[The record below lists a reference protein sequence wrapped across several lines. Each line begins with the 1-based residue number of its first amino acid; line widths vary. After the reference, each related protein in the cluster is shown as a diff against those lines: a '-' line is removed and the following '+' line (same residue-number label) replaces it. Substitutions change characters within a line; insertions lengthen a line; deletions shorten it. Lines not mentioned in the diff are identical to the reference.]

1 LGSITLEVRLALFQA
16 NCKKDHKD
24 SPGRMFDFLFP
35 DPEGMQPQMLFWIF
49 LAYGYMLFTAA
60 NLLSD
65 GSELLL
71 FIPQVAGLVGSVVL
85 PVLGAVPDGMMVL
98 FSGLGPTEKAQQ
110 NVAVGVGALAGSTIM
125 LLTVPWFLAVLGGR
139 VDIEKGKCLY
149 NNSPKVSKFGLVD
162 TFIHAGIRYK
172 PEIRANAKIMV
183 FTAITYLIIQ
193 VPALYV
199 DNQNPQIGLKGIRR
213 ENSQE
218 STWAFLGMVL
228 CFVEFCMYMYMQYAA
243 SLPDQQVPHSVSN
256 AEMLKAKVAG
266 CVGWIRAKMGSAG
279 MAPAKTRGYATSI
292 VRAQELGVKGWME
305 EFRKEWKLTE
315 DSSEKNKALLDKA
328 SFPPDFRDTLQMW
341 YKKYAESDDG
351 RMGIRDFDNLLRILH
366 LNGYDASELFAKVDT
381 NSDGSIDLDEFTEC
395 FKHLAS
401 LPPKEPPARKTKR
414 ASQMQKDVDQAVALA
429 AAAAAAAPAEPEAG
443 DDDDEEED
451 EEESMPEEFKDL
463 SVEQQR
469 RQILLKSAWQM
480 GLGTLMVLVF
490 SDPMVDV
497 LAEIGNQSGIPSFY
511 ISFILAPLASNSSE
525 LVAAYNY
532 AGRKTSK
539 TITIALNT
547 LEGAACMNNT
557 FCLGIFMALV
567 YFQGLAWKFTAE
579 TLTIIVVEFALAG
592 IVLMNHNQRVVDA
605 FGIFLLFPGA
615 LAMVYILEN
624 YCGLD

>member
-1 LGSITLEVRLALFQA
+1 
-16 NCKKDHKD
+16 
-24 SPGRMFDFLFP
+24 MFDFLFP

-139 VDIEKGKCLY
+139 VDYTQGKCQY
-149 NNSPKVSKFGLVD
+149 NACPKLTKFGLTD
-162 TFIHAGIRYK
+162 TLFNCGIRYK

-183 FTAITYLIIQ
+183 VTAFTYLVIQ
-193 VPALYV
+193 LPALYV
-199 DNQNPQIGLKGIRR
+199 DNQNPKIGLKAI
-213 ENSQE
+213 EKDNSQE
-218 STWAFLGMVL
+218 SFWAFIGMVICIL
-228 CFVEFCMYMYMQYAA
+228 FFSMYMYMQYAA
-243 SLPDQQVPHSVSN
+243 SLPEQQLPHSVSS
-256 AEMLKAKVAG
+256 AEMLKAKVEG
-266 CVGWIRAKMGSAG
+266 CVGWLRKRMGSAG
-279 MAPAKTRGYATSI
+279 IAPAKTRNYATSI
-292 VRAQELGVKGWME
+292 MRAQELGVKGWME
-305 EFRKEWKLTE
+305 EFRKEWKLT
-315 DSSEKNKALLDKA
+315 DNSSEKNKALLDKA
-328 SFPPDFRDTLQMW
+328 SFPPDFRDTLTMW
-341 YKKYAESDDG
+341 YRKYAESDDG

-366 LNGYDASELFAKVDT
+366 LNGYDASELFKKVDT

-401 LPPKEPPARKTKR
+401 LPPKEGRKSGRR
-414 ASQMQKDVDQAVALA
+414 ASQMQRDVDQAVAQANALA
-429 AAAAAAAPAEPEAG
+429 GTVEEAG
-443 DDDDEEED
+443 DEDDEED

-463 SVEQQR
+463 TVEQQR

-579 TLTIIVVEFALAG
+579 TLTIIVVEFALAA
-592 IVLMNHNQRVVDA
+592 IVLSSHNQRVIDA
-605 FGIFLLFPGA
+605 LGIFLLFPGA

>member
-1 LGSITLEVRLALFQA
+1 
-16 NCKKDHKD
+16 
-24 SPGRMFDFLFP
+24 
-35 DPEGMQPQMLFWIF
+35 
-49 LAYGYMLFTAA
+49 
-60 NLLSD
+60 
-65 GSELLL
+65 
-71 FIPQVAGLVGSVVL
+71 
-85 PVLGAVPDGMMVL
+85 MMVL

-139 VDIEKGKCLY
+139 VDYTQGKCQY
-149 NNSPKVSKFGLVD
+149 NASQKLTKFGITD
-162 TFIHAGIRYK
+162 TLFHCGIRYK

-183 FTAITYLIIQ
+183 VTAFTYLVIQ
-193 VPALYV
+193 LPALYV
-199 DNQNPQIGLKGIRR
+199 DNQNPKIGLKVI
-213 ENSQE
+213 EKDNSQE
-218 STWAFLGMVL
+218 SFWAFIGMVI
-228 CFVEFCMYMYMQYAA
+228 CIIFFSMYMYMQYAA
-243 SLPDQQVPHSVSN
+243 SLPEQQVPHSVSS
-256 AEMLKAKVAG
+256 AEMLKARVEG
-266 CVGWIRAKMGSAG
+266 CVGWLRKRMGSAG
-279 MAPAKTRGYATSI
+279 IAPAKTRNYATSI
-292 VRAQELGVKGWME
+292 MRAQELGVKGWME
-305 EFRKEWKLTE
+305 EFRKEWKLT
-315 DSSEKNKALLDKA
+315 DNSSEKNKALLDKA
-328 SFPPDFRDTLQMW
+328 SFPPDFRDTLTMW
-341 YKKYAESDDG
+341 YRKYAESDDG

-366 LNGYDASELFAKVDT
+366 LNGYDAAELFKKVDT

-401 LPPKEPPARKTKR
+401 LPPKEGRKSGRR
-414 ASQMQKDVDQAVALA
+414 ASQMQRDVDQAVAQANALA
-429 AAAAAAAPAEPEAG
+429 GTVEEAG
-443 DDDDEEED
+443 DEDDEED

-463 SVEQQR
+463 TVEQQR

-579 TLTIIVVEFALAG
+579 TLTIIVVEFALAA
-592 IVLMNHNQRVVDA
+592 IVLSSHNQRVIDA
-605 FGIFLLFPGA
+605 LGIFLLFPGA

>member
-1 LGSITLEVRLALFQA
+1 
-16 NCKKDHKD
+16 
-24 SPGRMFDFLFP
+24 
-35 DPEGMQPQMLFWIF
+35 MQPQMLFWIF

-139 VDIEKGKCLY
+139 VDYTQGKCQY
-149 NNSPKVSKFGLVD
+149 NASQKLTKFGLTD
-162 TFIHAGIRYK
+162 TLFHCGIRYK
-172 PEIRANAKIMV
+172 PEIRADAKIMV
-183 FTAITYLIIQ
+183 VTAFTYLVIQ
-193 VPALYV
+193 LPALYV
-199 DNQNPQIGLKGIRR
+199 DNQNPKIGLKVI
-213 ENSQE
+213 EKDNSQE
-218 STWAFLGMVL
+218 SFWAFIGMVI
-228 CFVEFCMYMYMQYAA
+228 CIIFFSMYMYMQYAA
-243 SLPDQQVPHSVSN
+243 SLPEQQVPHSVSS
-256 AEMLKAKVAG
+256 AEMLKARVEG
-266 CVGWIRAKMGSAG
+266 CVGWLRKRMGSAG
-279 MAPAKTRGYATSI
+279 IAPAKTRNYATSI
-292 VRAQELGVKGWME
+292 MRAQELGVKGWME
-305 EFRKEWKLTE
+305 EFRKEWKLT
-315 DSSEKNKALLDKA
+315 DNSSEKNKALLDKA
-328 SFPPDFRDTLQMW
+328 SFPPDFRDTLTMW
-341 YKKYAESDDG
+341 YRKYAESDDG

-366 LNGYDASELFAKVDT
+366 LNGYDAAELFKKVDT

-401 LPPKEPPARKTKR
+401 LPPKEGRKSGRR
-414 ASQMQKDVDQAVALA
+414 ASQMQRDVDQAVAQANALA
-429 AAAAAAAPAEPEAG
+429 GTVEEAG
-443 DDDDEEED
+443 DEDDEED

-463 SVEQQR
+463 TVEQQR

-579 TLTIIVVEFALAG
+579 TLTIIVVEFALAA
-592 IVLMNHNQRVVDA
+592 IVLSSHNQRVIDA
-605 FGIFLLFPGA
+605 LGIFLLFPGA

>member
-1 LGSITLEVRLALFQA
+1 
-16 NCKKDHKD
+16 
-24 SPGRMFDFLFP
+24 MFDFLFP

-139 VDIEKGKCLY
+139 VDYTQGKCQY
-149 NNSPKVSKFGLVD
+149 NASQKLTKFGITD
-162 TFIHAGIRYK
+162 TLFHCGIRYK

-183 FTAITYLIIQ
+183 VTAFTYLVIQ
-193 VPALYV
+193 LPALYV
-199 DNQNPQIGLKGIRR
+199 DNQNPKIGLKVI
-213 ENSQE
+213 EKDNSQE
-218 STWAFLGMVL
+218 SFWAFIGMVI
-228 CFVEFCMYMYMQYAA
+228 CIIFFSMYMYMQYAA
-243 SLPDQQVPHSVSN
+243 SLPEQQVPHSVSS
-256 AEMLKAKVAG
+256 AEMLKARVEG
-266 CVGWIRAKMGSAG
+266 CVGWLRKRMGSAG
-279 MAPAKTRGYATSI
+279 IAPAKTRNYATSI
-292 VRAQELGVKGWME
+292 MRAQELGVKGWME
-305 EFRKEWKLTE
+305 EFRKEWKLT
-315 DSSEKNKALLDKA
+315 DNSSEKNKALLDKA
-328 SFPPDFRDTLQMW
+328 SFPPDFRDTLTMW
-341 YKKYAESDDG
+341 YRKYAESDDG

-366 LNGYDASELFAKVDT
+366 LNGYDAAELFKKVDT

-401 LPPKEPPARKTKR
+401 LPPKEGRKSGRR
-414 ASQMQKDVDQAVALA
+414 ASQMQRDVDQAVAQANALA
-429 AAAAAAAPAEPEAG
+429 GTVEEAG
-443 DDDDEEED
+443 DEDDEED

-463 SVEQQR
+463 TVEQQR

-579 TLTIIVVEFALAG
+579 TLTIIVVEFALAA
-592 IVLMNHNQRVVDA
+592 IVLSSHNQRVIDA
-605 FGIFLLFPGA
+605 LGIFLLFPGA

>member
-1 LGSITLEVRLALFQA
+1 
-16 NCKKDHKD
+16 
-24 SPGRMFDFLFP
+24 
-35 DPEGMQPQMLFWIF
+35 MQPQMLFWIF

-139 VDIEKGKCLY
+139 VDYTQGKCQY
-149 NNSPKVSKFGLVD
+149 NASQKLTKFGITD
-162 TFIHAGIRYK
+162 TLFHCGIRYK

-183 FTAITYLIIQ
+183 VTAFTYLVIQ
-193 VPALYV
+193 LPALYV
-199 DNQNPQIGLKGIRR
+199 DNQNPKIGLKVI
-213 ENSQE
+213 EKDNSQE
-218 STWAFLGMVL
+218 SFWAFIGMVI
-228 CFVEFCMYMYMQYAA
+228 CIIFFSMYMYMQYAA
-243 SLPDQQVPHSVSN
+243 SLPEQQVPHSVSS
-256 AEMLKAKVAG
+256 AEMLKARVEG
-266 CVGWIRAKMGSAG
+266 CVGWLRKRMGSAG
-279 MAPAKTRGYATSI
+279 IAPAKTRNYATSI
-292 VRAQELGVKGWME
+292 MRAQELGVKGWME
-305 EFRKEWKLTE
+305 EFRKEWKLT
-315 DSSEKNKALLDKA
+315 DNSSEKNKALLDKA
-328 SFPPDFRDTLQMW
+328 SFPPDFRDTLTMW
-341 YKKYAESDDG
+341 YRKYAESDDG

-366 LNGYDASELFAKVDT
+366 LNGYDAAELFKKVDT

-401 LPPKEPPARKTKR
+401 LPPKEGRKSGRR
-414 ASQMQKDVDQAVALA
+414 ASQMQRDVDQAVAQANALA
-429 AAAAAAAPAEPEAG
+429 GTVEEAG
-443 DDDDEEED
+443 DEDDEED

-463 SVEQQR
+463 TVEQQR

-579 TLTIIVVEFALAG
+579 TLTIIVVEFALAA
-592 IVLMNHNQRVVDA
+592 IVLSSHNQRVIDA
-605 FGIFLLFPGA
+605 LGIFLLFPGA

>member
-1 LGSITLEVRLALFQA
+1 
-16 NCKKDHKD
+16 
-24 SPGRMFDFLFP
+24 MFDFLFP

-139 VDIEKGKCLY
+139 VDYTQGKCQY
-149 NNSPKVSKFGLVD
+149 NASQKLTKFGLTD
-162 TFIHAGIRYK
+162 TLFHCGIRYK

-183 FTAITYLIIQ
+183 VTAFTYLVIQ
-193 VPALYV
+193 LPALYV
-199 DNQNPQIGLKGIRR
+199 DNQNPKIGLKVI
-213 ENSQE
+213 EKDNSQE
-218 STWAFLGMVL
+218 SFWAFIGMVI
-228 CFVEFCMYMYMQYAA
+228 CIIFFSMYMYMQYAA
-243 SLPDQQVPHSVSN
+243 SLPEQQVPHSVSS
-256 AEMLKAKVAG
+256 AEMLKARVEG
-266 CVGWIRAKMGSAG
+266 CVGWLRKRMGSAG
-279 MAPAKTRGYATSI
+279 IAPAKTRNYATSI
-292 VRAQELGVKGWME
+292 MRAQELGVKGWME
-305 EFRKEWKLTE
+305 EFRKEWKLT
-315 DSSEKNKALLDKA
+315 DNSSEKNKALLDKA
-328 SFPPDFRDTLQMW
+328 SFPPDFRDTLTMW
-341 YKKYAESDDG
+341 YRKYAESDDG

-366 LNGYDASELFAKVDT
+366 LNGYDAAELFKKVDT

-401 LPPKEPPARKTKR
+401 LPPKEGRKSGRR
-414 ASQMQKDVDQAVALA
+414 ASQMQRDVDQAVAQANALA
-429 AAAAAAAPAEPEAG
+429 GTVEEAG
-443 DDDDEEED
+443 DEDDEED

-463 SVEQQR
+463 TVEQQR

-579 TLTIIVVEFALAG
+579 TLTIIVVEFALAA
-592 IVLMNHNQRVVDA
+592 IVLSSHNQRVIDA
-605 FGIFLLFPGA
+605 LGIFLLFPGA

>member
-1 LGSITLEVRLALFQA
+1 
-16 NCKKDHKD
+16 
-24 SPGRMFDFLFP
+24 
-35 DPEGMQPQMLFWIF
+35 MQPQMLFWIF

-139 VDIEKGKCLY
+139 VDYTQGKCQY
-149 NNSPKVSKFGLVD
+149 NASQKLTKFGLTD
-162 TFIHAGIRYK
+162 TLFHCGIRYK

-183 FTAITYLIIQ
+183 VTAFTYLVIQ
-193 VPALYV
+193 LPALYV
-199 DNQNPQIGLKGIRR
+199 DNQNPKIGLKVI
-213 ENSQE
+213 EKDNSQE
-218 STWAFLGMVL
+218 SFWAFIGMVI
-228 CFVEFCMYMYMQYAA
+228 CIIFFSMYMYMQYAA
-243 SLPDQQVPHSVSN
+243 SLPEQQVPHSVSS
-256 AEMLKAKVAG
+256 AEMLKARVEG
-266 CVGWIRAKMGSAG
+266 CVGWLRKRMGSAG
-279 MAPAKTRGYATSI
+279 IAPAKTRNYATSI
-292 VRAQELGVKGWME
+292 MRAQELGVKGWME
-305 EFRKEWKLTE
+305 EFRKEWKLT
-315 DSSEKNKALLDKA
+315 DNSSEKNKALLDKA
-328 SFPPDFRDTLQMW
+328 SFPPDFRDTLTMW
-341 YKKYAESDDG
+341 YRKYAESDDG

-366 LNGYDASELFAKVDT
+366 LNGYDAAELFKKVDT

-401 LPPKEPPARKTKR
+401 LPPKEGRKSGRR
-414 ASQMQKDVDQAVALA
+414 ASQMQRDVDQAVAQANALA
-429 AAAAAAAPAEPEAG
+429 GTVEEAG
-443 DDDDEEED
+443 DEDDEED

-463 SVEQQR
+463 TVEQQR

-579 TLTIIVVEFALAG
+579 TLTIIVVEFALAA
-592 IVLMNHNQRVVDA
+592 IVLSSHNQRVIDA
-605 FGIFLLFPGA
+605 LGIFLLFPGA